1 MRGRRAC
8 GGDRGGGG
16 WKDVVRIGACR
27 LTTACAPTEEHRLH
41 ASQSTP
47 SQSMQSMA
55 VYVKLSSVTSPFS
68 CAYSYASIG
77 VEPSQPPLP
86 PQWCG
91 FGEHDNSCCE
101 ESTGR
106 LPVLRAVW
114 LSTLAATASAQH
126 EPQLPCSFC
135 PVISDGALDQVCS
148 GVPGRALQSTAFGRG
163 PASGIIARS
172 GP

>member
-1 MRGRRAC
+1 MRGR
-8 GGDRGGGG
+8 GGVGWRG
-16 WKDVVRIGACR
+16 VVRIGAGR
-27 LTTACAPTEEHRLH
+27 LTAACAPIEEHRLH
-41 ASQSTP
+41 ASQSAP
-47 SQSMQSMA
+47 SHSMQSMA
-55 VYVKLSSVTSPFS
+55 VYEKVSSVTIPLF

-86 PQWCG
+86 PQCCG
-91 FGEHDNSCCE
+91 FDEHDNSCCDE
-101 ESTGR
+101 RTGR

-135 PVISDGALDQVCS
+135 PVIRDGALDQVCS
-148 GVPGRALQSTAFGRG
+148 GVPGLAVQSTAFGRG